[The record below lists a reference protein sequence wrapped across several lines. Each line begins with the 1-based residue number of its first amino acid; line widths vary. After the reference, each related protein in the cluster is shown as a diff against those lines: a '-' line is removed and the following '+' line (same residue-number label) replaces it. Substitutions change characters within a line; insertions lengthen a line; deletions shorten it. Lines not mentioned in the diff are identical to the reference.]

1 MNRLI
6 APAIGFGLF
15 LCMTAGCE
23 EKKPPAHAS
32 RPRAATTLPAA
43 EPDLRTIAAVLE
55 KDKSGKTSE
64 PSPGAMPAGHPPVPG
79 MTPAKSDSGLPAGH
93 PPIDSTLPAAAP
105 AKEVGLKFTA
115 PATWQEVPVTSSMR
129 KAQYT
134 LPKAAGDPEDGQL
147 IVFYFGSGQGGGI
160 DGNISRWKGMFST
173 ADGSP
178 MPDNALKR
186 ESITVNGMNV
196 TLVDVTGRYSDSMGR
211 PDKPG
216 PTSQDFRMLAAIIE
230 TPSGPWF
237 FKAVGPVA
245 TMAAQSAAFQEFV
258 RSAHP

>member
-1 MNRLI
+1 
-6 APAIGFGLF
+6 
-15 LCMTAGCE
+15 
-23 EKKPPAHAS
+23 
-32 RPRAATTLPAA
+32 
-43 EPDLRTIAAVLE
+43 
-55 KDKSGKTSE
+55 
-64 PSPGAMPAGHPPVPG
+64 
-79 MTPAKSDSGLPAGH
+79 
-93 PPIDSTLPAAAP
+93 
-105 AKEVGLKFTA
+105 
-115 PATWQEVPVTSSMR
+115 
-129 KAQYT
+129 
-134 LPKAAGDPEDGQL
+134 
-147 IVFYFGSGQGGGI
+147 
-160 DGNISRWKGMFST
+160 MFST